1 LCLRADPLVACHR
14 HYPGETVRLRLFSKL
29 TTAAFPVRAAGRLS
43 QLAFSR
49 LARRSLP
56 LWPADSLSRP
66 EDGPLTS
73 KALDCLLPPNRLG
86 LLPGAQPLPGRGLAP
101 LGFNTPKHNARP
113 RREPSGRGG
122 YQPHHP
128 APRVSSLARGASRRG
143 AAGTNPA
150 TNHRKQQTHGGSE
163 SHRTVSAR
171 RDRPTVARL
180 ACLQPV

>member
-113 RREPSGRGG
+113 NA
-122 YQPHHP
+122 P
-128 APRVSSLARGASRRG
+128 ARDAARTKPPPPTDKR
-143 AAGTNPA
+143 N
-150 TNHRKQQTHGGSE
+150 THGGSE
-163 SHRTVSAR
+163 SHSTVSAR
-171 RDRPTVARL
+171 RDRPTIPRTRQRGTQRVPNLPTPPLGPSR
-180 ACLQPV
+180 PIVRKGRNV